1 MENSIKIWD
10 NLSSNEKM
18 SFGERFITHESN
30 LKVWDKLFNDL
41 SELKKQ
47 RVISK
52 IESFSKIE
60 DHCVYLTS

>member
-1 MENSIKIWD
+1 MKAIKIWD

-41 SELKKQ
+41 LNLFKLIFDSLNSSMLILGY
-47 RVISK
+47 V
-52 IESFSKIE
+52 
-60 DHCVYLTS
+60 